1 MEESRRYASRLTSFS
16 RPLPPVGWHE
26 SPSPNHLNRTTM
38 RWCVGGMSGV
48 CTFSEACRS
57 SAWAAAH
64 TLRAVLRAQATGRGS
79 HVRPLWAAHRCESR
93 ASRMCISCPRRV
105 RHAGAQMHST
115 PRIATSQVNMRT
127 AQCYVVWPWSVFSAR
142 WSNVVHRCWTHSG
155 LSTPT
160 SVCSAPSLIPYAPRV
175 GGMVWQRTGCDVAER
190 RM

>member
-1 MEESRRYASRLTSFS
+1 M
-16 RPLPPVGWHE
+16 
-26 SPSPNHLNRTTM
+26 M

-48 CTFSEACRS
+48 CKFSEACRS

-64 TLRAVLRAQATGRGS
+64 TLRAVLCAQPTGAVHMCGRCGPHTAASLAPIACALRALRAYRAHVGRGTQ
-79 HVRPLWAAHRCESR
+79 AQ
-93 ASRMCISCPRRV
+93 
-105 RHAGAQMHST
+105 AQMHST
-115 PRIATSQVNMRT
+115 PRIATPQVNMRT